1 MAEKLQVIAQLVLD
15 SSDFNKGV
23 DAITKTLQKAKEIQA
38 EIISQFGENS
48 DEAKKAAASVSEIEK
63 NYQTLL
69 NTTIEVN
76 AESAKIGDTMA
87 GVDSDVQKVNA
98 SVEDLKVEVTKT
110 DDAFDNVNTTVN
122 TTNDTVVDLTA
133 QLKNAKV
140 ELENIVNQFGE
151 GSNEAKAAADNV
163 QQIEQKMKEAAI
175 VQIDEPVKSLKAQ
188 LREANNEL
196 QAAVDKFGVGS
207 KEAAE
212 AAKRVAQLKD
222 TIGDAKT
229 LTDAF
234 NPDAKFKGLANA
246 VQGAVGAVTALQG
259 AQALFGEQSKEVQET
274 LVKVQGALA
283 LSQGVNSVLEAKDS
297 FKALGSQAADAFK
310 AIKTGIGATG
320 IGLLVIALGTIVA
333 YWDDITAAV
342 SGVSEEQKKL
352 NKETESNLKA
362 NEDKLAS
369 LENQDQQLK
378 AQGKSEKEIL
388 QLKVKQTDEAIK
400 AAEINLENA
409 KATKNAQ
416 VEASKRNRDILQ
428 GIITFITAPITALLK
443 GIDLIGEA
451 IGKNL
456 NLANKFTG
464 GIAELIFDPKEVAAE
479 GDKAIAEAEKRLNG
493 LKEKRAGL
501 QNNITAIDKQAAD
514 KRAADAKTAEEKAKA
529 AAEKA
534 AKEAADL
541 AKRRAEFQIGTDK
554 LIQQARLDNLKD
566 GLFKQKALL
575 DQAYDDDIAA
585 LLASLDKKEI
595 DQEEYNKRRLALD
608 AKYQQDS
615 IALQKS
621 ADEKAAVDKFNKD
634 LANLEQQINNNDL
647 AYQTQ
652 KKALDD
658 ELLLLEAARAK
669 GTLTEQQYK
678 DAVKKNS
685 EDRTRIYQIELN
697 TRKQQVAAFGKLLTD
712 ISDLVGKN
720 TKAGKAAAVAG
731 LVIQQA
737 QTVAQVTTDTIA
749 STRAIVKKY
758 AGIPGGQIP
767 AAVEIGLNVAQGA
780 VAIAKAVQAVK
791 KGISEIKGANESSNA
806 SGSADV
812 GAGGGAAAA
821 APIAA
826 QQETTAL
833 PQEQINQLASANATV
848 RAYVVESDVTG
859 NQERITRL
867 NRAARIS

>member
-1 MAEKLQVIAQLVLD
+1 MAENLEIIASVKI
-15 SSDFNKGV
+15 DFSKFKNDIEGAKQYLG
-23 DAITKTLQKAKEIQA
+23 TLQAEYAK
-38 EIISQFGENS
+38 
-48 DEAKKAAASVSEIEK
+48 
-63 NYQTLL
+63 
-69 NTTIEVN
+69 
-76 AESAKIGDTMA
+76 
-87 GVDSDVQKVNA
+87 
-98 SVEDLKVEVTKT
+98 
-110 DDAFDNVNTTVN
+110 
-122 TTNDTVVDLTA
+122 VVD
-133 QLKNAKV
+133 V
-140 ELENIVNQFGE
+140 FGE
-151 GSNEAKAAADNV
+151 GSKEAKEAGEAVRQMTEYLKGAGAAG
-163 QQIEQKMKEAAI
+163 EG
-175 VQIDEPVKSLKAQ
+175 IDQPVKSLKSQ
-188 LREANNEL
+188 LKEANAEL
-196 QAAVDKFGVGS
+196 QLAVDKFGIGS

-212 AAKRVAQLKD
+212 AAKKVAGLKD

-246 VQGAVGAVTALQG
+246 VQGAVGAITALQG
-259 AQALFGEQSKEVQET
+259 AQALFGKESEDLQKT

-283 LSQGVNSVLEAKDS
+283 LSQGVNSILEAKDS

-310 AIKTGIGATG
+310 AIRTGIGSTG
-320 IGLLVIALGTIVA
+320 IGLLVVALGTIVA

-352 NKETESNLKA
+352 NAETQKNLKA
-362 NEDKLAS
+362 NEDKIAA
-369 LENQDQQLK
+369 LEGQEQQLK
-378 AQGKSEKEIL
+378 AQGKSEREIL

-400 AAEINLENA
+400 SAEINLENA
-409 KATKNAQ
+409 KATKEAQ

-443 GIDLIGEA
+443 GIDLIGA
-451 IGKNL
+451 ALGKNL
-456 NLANKFTG
+456 DLAGKFTG
-464 GIAELIFDPKEVAAE
+464 GIAELIFDPKEVAEE

-501 QNNITAIDKQAAD
+501 QNSITAIDKQAAD
-514 KRAADAKTAEEKAKA
+514 KRAADAKAADEKAKA

-534 AKEAADL
+534 AKEAEEL

-554 LIQQARLDNLKD
+554 LIQQARLDNIKD
-566 GLFKQKALL
+566 GLFKQRALL
-575 DQAYDDDIAA
+575 DQAYDEDVAA
-585 LLASLDKKEI
+585 LLASFDKKEI
-595 DQEEYNKRRLALD
+595 NQEEYNKRRLALD
-608 AKYQQDS
+608 EKYQQDS
-615 IALQKS
+615 TALQKS
-621 ADEKAAVDKFNKD
+621 ADEKAAIDKFNKD

-647 AYQTQ
+647 AYQAQ

-658 ELLLLEAARAK
+658 ELLLLEEARAK
-669 GTLTEQQYK
+669 GTITEQQYK
-678 DAVKKNS
+678 DAVEKNS
-685 EDRTRIYQIELN
+685 KDRTRIYQIELN

-712 ISDLVGKN
+712 IGDLVGKN

-791 KGISEIKGANESSNA
+791 KGISEIKGASESSNA

-821 APIAA
+821 APIAP

-833 PQEQINQLASANATV
+833 PQDQINQLASANATV
-848 RAYVVESDVTG
+848 RAYVVESDVSG